1 MVCRRAALL
10 PVVLM
15 LLAGSGAKAADQSG
29 SDAPTA
35 ALPPLELLEF
45 LGQWETDDGEWIDPQ
60 ALEDPELA
68 SLLEAVMEAVNEG
81 LKESETAAVSADA
94 DNAGED
100 VNGANQHDG
109 GSDDSN

>member
-1 MVCRRAALL
+1 
-10 PVVLM
+10 M
-15 LLAGSGAKAADQSG
+15 LLAGSGARAADQSG

-35 ALPPLELLEF
+35 VPPPLELLEF

-68 SLLEAVMEAVNEG
+68 SLLEAVMEGVNEG